1 MAVRLVALDRDD
13 IPSGLAATINPAG
26 TGSVYAQ
33 AWVVFGPVLPVVVIF
48 TAALASTCSFYR
60 GAAYYLTPRRA
71 SGQPATIIDPLG
83 TKLGTGLGTT
93 RRRVPPFIGW
103 WLFSGLMAFG
113 VILAT
118 LAIEVLNPV
127 DGSNV
132 VISLLALALLVSV
145 NLVSQSALSGV
156 VFIERAGSNRCFT
169 LVRQRFWVSLGR
181 MALVWLICAGYLA
194 GLFFLLVLL
203 GLALA
208 GPQTLFTIGTA
219 MATVLVWVTMFLALV
234 LGVAVTLVTYAELR
248 IYDNP
253 ATTTRRLTAEM
264 SH

>member
-1 MAVRLVALDRDD
+1 
-13 IPSGLAATINPAG
+13 
-26 TGSVYAQ
+26 
-33 AWVVFGPVLPVVVIF
+33 
-48 TAALASTCSFYR
+48 
-60 GAAYYLTPRRA
+60 
-71 SGQPATIIDPLG
+71 
-83 TKLGTGLGTT
+83 
-93 RRRVPPFIGW
+93 
-103 WLFSGLMAFG
+103 
-113 VILAT
+113 
-118 LAIEVLNPV
+118 
-127 DGSNV
+127 
-132 VISLLALALLVSV
+132 
-145 NLVSQSALSGV
+145 

-248 IYDNP
+248 FYDNP